1 MKNRAIDEVSKKDWN
16 KLIPYKPNQKV
27 YIVERIVESHEV
39 TRYETE
45 YHGVDCW
52 GSPSY
57 ETIIDSIVY
66 KVKEITFNL
75 EFHLRNRNKIY
86 TSREEAEHY
95 AYVKNNYEYYKNE
108 RSDCTVHRKL
118 GKTFY
123 YVENNEIKSCTP
135 MTDFE
140 YEELIVMK
148 KGRVFKDEISIKGIV
163 EDYGWD
169 NSWLRWW

>member
-1 MKNRAIDEVSKKDWN
+1 MKDGKNWN
-16 KLIPYKPNQKV
+16 YIIPYKPDQKV

-45 YHGVDCW
+45 IHGVDCW
-52 GSPSY
+52 SSPTY
-57 ETIIDSIVY
+57 EMIIDSVTY
-66 KVKEITFNL
+66 KVKEVIFNL
-75 EFHLRNRNKIY
+75 QFYLNNRNKIF
-86 TSREEAEHY
+86 TSREKAEHY
-95 AYVKNNYEYYKNE
+95 AYVKNNYQYYKNA
-108 RSDCTVHRKL
+108 RNDCTVHRKL

-123 YVENNEIKSCTP
+123 YAENKEIKSCTP

-148 KGRVFKDEISIKGIV
+148 KGCVFSNEIGIREIIK
-163 EDYGWD
+163 DYGWD